1 MADEETQNSSNL
13 DEEAALLKAYKELE
27 KNTVPKEQYEKDIA
41 ELKEKNE
48 LYLKAITEGSKVD
61 EPTEKE
67 YDIPEHIAKLN
78 KFKGTN
84 LEYWKQTT
92 ELTDKILTSIPKA
105 DIVKVTGDKG
115 LESLIK
121 VNEGMKQMVKDSNGN
136 PDMFRSLY
144 RARVIDSAPNISANI
159 ESAGGL
165 VSYLQQQ
172 NNKK

>member
-1 MADEETQNSSNL
+1 M
-13 DEEAALLKAYKELE
+13 K
-27 KNTVPKEQYEKDIA
+27 
-41 ELKEKNE
+41 
-48 LYLKAITEGSKVD
+48 
-61 EPTEKE
+61 PTEKE

-92 ELTDKILTSIPKA
+92 ELTDKILTTMPKA
-105 DIVKVTGDKG
+105 DIIKVTGDKG

-121 VNEGMKQMVKDSNGN
+121 VNEGMKQMVKDSNDN

-165 VSYLQQQ
+165 VNYLQQQ
-172 NNKK
+172 NNK